1 MRITRLK
8 LVNFIGIKNG
18 TGKNEIE
25 LFFPKNDNI
34 ITMFNGKNG
43 SGKSTIM
50 SQLTPYKDSFDDRKS
65 LILSGKE
72 GVKEIDIEHNGHT
85 YKIKHIYGAKAASFI
100 QEDGV
105 ELNENGGVR
114 TFEDQVKLKFGLD
127 KEYFKVG
134 KIGSNTENFI
144 QFTTTQ
150 RKTYISTFVES
161 VQKYLDAYKIVAEK
175 AKLNDKQIEQ
185 ISSDLAKLDDINT
198 IHHKLKENDKQL
210 KEIEKNIT
218 DSTNESIRLD
228 VEIEALNKILDG
240 INYLEVKATVET
252 KDALLKKNHQ
262 INEIFKTKY
271 PNLSLEECNKFIE
284 EQTKVLDGY
293 KATKTQLD
301 GQLTSATTDGVNID
315 NEITKATT
323 QLEGKTVINLDEL
336 LGEITTLRSTKASL
350 ETFFTNNILYKAM
363 RKDEAKMPVFLD
375 NFKTF
380 MTTMLSYYTLLNDR
394 TIDPSK
400 RNVELFFQ
408 NDFSTVFGEYSKT
421 VNTTI
426 ANNREL
432 LETKNAEYNTN
443 AANLDK
449 LEILEKRPHECHI
462 DACPFIAD
470 ALKYVDLPQKLADI
484 EKAIEGLKNTIS
496 LNEEK
501 SDKLGDIRIA
511 YSNIAK
517 AFKTLN
523 HRENL
528 IYQYFVSKFGKIT
541 LFMTAPLNDLRQH
554 YNDVV
559 AEAEGMLT
567 KINEYN
573 ETVSSLNLKEL
584 QYNKSAE
591 SEKTRL
597 YFENELV
604 ELNKKKNESTSKI
617 NDITSQIST
626 LANEITS
633 LETEITEYKDYATSL
648 TETDSLEK
656 EVEELNKTISTYET
670 NSKLKTEKVNRKT
683 ELTGIIAQAN
693 IDKTN
698 VSNAITTLKAHEIT
712 INSLKENMDNLKK
725 SFAKTDLLKR
735 ALSPKSGIPLIFI
748 QSYLDGTEAIAN
760 ELLNIAYGGKFE
772 IKFLPTESDF
782 FIQVRTGTNIVEDIK
797 LASQGEISLTTIS
810 ISLALIERSLGEYNI
825 MYLDEIDG
833 PLDRDNRES
842 FINIINKQ
850 IEKLN
855 LEQIFVISH
864 NNAFDNCA
872 MNLILLDGNTVDKDD
887 DVFMK
892 NKQII
897 YDVATAQ

>member
-18 TGKNEIE
+18 TGKDEIE
-25 LFFPKNDNI
+25 LTFPKNKNI

-50 SQLTPYKDSFDDRKS
+50 SQLTPYKDSFDDRKQ
-65 LILSGKE
+65 LILAGKE

-175 AKLNDKQIEQ
+175 SKLNDKQIEQ

-210 KEIEKNIT
+210 KDIEKTIT
-218 DSTNESIRLD
+218 DATTESARLD

-240 INYLEVKATVET
+240 IKYLEVKAALET
-252 KDALLKKNHQ
+252 KDTLLKKNHQ
-262 INEIFKTKY
+262 INEIFKLKY
-271 PNLSLEECNKFIE
+271 PELTLDECTKFID
-284 EQTKVLDGY
+284 EQTKILEGY
-293 KATKTQLD
+293 YSTKTQLET
-301 GQLTSATTDGVNID
+301 QLTTATTDGVNID
-315 NEITKATT
+315 NDITKATT
-323 QLEGKTVINLDEL
+323 QLEGKTIINLDEL
-336 LGEITTLRSTKASL
+336 LGEITELRNIKTEL
-350 ETFFTNNILYKAM
+350 ETFFANNVLYKAM

-380 MTTMLSYYTLLNDR
+380 MTTMLSYYTVLNDN
-394 TIDPSK
+394 TIDPGK
-400 RNVELFFQ
+400 KNVELFFQ
-408 NDFSTVFGEYSKT
+408 NDFSSVFGEYSKT

-426 ANNREL
+426 TNNREL

-484 EKAIEGLKNTIS
+484 EKAIEGLKNTIA

-501 SDKLGDIRIA
+501 SEKLSDIRIA
-511 YSNIAK
+511 YASIAK

-528 IYQYFVSKFGKIT
+528 IYQYFVAKFGKIT
-541 LFMTAPLNDLRQH
+541 LFMKLPLNELRQH
-554 YNDVV
+554 YTDVLT
-559 AEAEGMLT
+559 EAETMLS
-567 KINEYN
+567 KINDYN
-573 ETVSSLNLKEL
+573 EAVTSLNLKEL

-604 ELNKKKNESTSKI
+604 ELNKKKTEATGKI
-617 NDITSQIST
+617 NSITAELTTLGTSIS
-626 LANEITS
+626 N
-633 LETEITEYKDYATSL
+633 LETVVKEYKEYAESL

-656 EVEELNKTISTYET
+656 EVAELNSIISVYET

-683 ELTGIIAQAN
+683 ELAGILTTAN
-693 IDKTN
+693 TDKTN
-698 VSNAITTLKAHEIT
+698 ITNTITTLKAHEIT
-712 INSLKENMDNLKK
+712 INSLNKNMADLKK

-735 ALSPKSGIPLIFI
+735 ALSPKSGIPLVFI

-772 IKFLPTESDF
+772 IKFVPTASDF

-810 ISLALIERSLGEYNI
+810 ISLALIERSLGEFNI

-892 NKQII
+892 NKQVI
-897 YDVATAQ
+897 YDVTAA

>member
-18 TGKNEIE
+18 TGKDEIE
-25 LFFPKNDNI
+25 LVFPKNKNT

-50 SQLTPYKDSFDDRKS
+50 SQLTPYKESFDDRKS
-65 LILSGKE
+65 LIVSGKE

-185 ISSDLAKLDDINT
+185 ISSDLAKLDDIDT
-198 IHHKLKENDKQL
+198 VHHKIKENTDQL
-210 KEIEKNIT
+210 TDIEKTIT

-240 INYLEVKATVET
+240 IKYLEVKAAVET
-252 KDALLKKNHQ
+252 KDTLLKKNHQ
-262 INEIFKTKY
+262 INDIFKVKY
-271 PNLSLEECNKFIE
+271 PELSLEDCIKFIE
-284 EQTKVLDGY
+284 EQTKILEGY
-293 KATKTQLD
+293 NTTKSQLES
-301 GQLTSATTDGVNID
+301 QLTAATTDSVNID
-315 NEITKATT
+315 NDITKATT
-323 QLEGKTVINLDEL
+323 QLEGKSVINLDEL
-336 LGEITTLRSTKASL
+336 HNEITNLNNKKAEL
-350 ETFFTNNILYKAM
+350 EAFFANNVLYKAM

-380 MTTMLSYYTLLNDR
+380 MITMLSYYSVLNDN

-408 NDFSTVFGEYSKT
+408 NDFASVFGEYSKT
-421 VNTTI
+421 INTTI
-426 ANNREL
+426 SNNREL

-462 DACPFIAD
+462 DGCPFIAD

-484 EKAIEGLKNTIS
+484 EKTIEGLKNTIA

-501 SDKLGDIRIA
+501 SEKLSDIRIA

-528 IYQYFVSKFGKIT
+528 IHQYFVSKYGKIT
-541 LFMTAPLNDLRQH
+541 LFMNIPLNELRQH
-554 YNDVV
+554 YTDVT
-559 AEAEGMLT
+559 AEAETMLS

-573 ETVSSLNLKEL
+573 ETVVQLNLKEL

-604 ELNKKKNESTSKI
+604 ELKKKKNEATTKI
-617 NDITSQIST
+617 NDINTQ
-626 LANEITS
+626 LNELSEKITS
-633 LETEITEYKDYATSL
+633 LDGVIKEYQDYATSL
-648 TETDSLEK
+648 TETDTLEK
-656 EVEELNKTISTYET
+656 EVEELNKTISIYET
-670 NSKLKTEKVNRKT
+670 NSKLKTDKVNRKA
-683 ELTGIIAQAN
+683 ELADILTQAN
-693 IDKTN
+693 TDKTN
-698 VSNAITTLKAHEIT
+698 ITNAITTLKAHEIT
-712 INSLKENMDNLKK
+712 INSLKKNMADLKK

-735 ALSPKSGIPLIFI
+735 ALSPKSGIPLVFI
-748 QSYLDGTEAIAN
+748 QSYLDGTESIAN

-772 IKFLPTESDF
+772 IKFVPTASDF
-782 FIQVRTGTNIVEDIK
+782 FIQVRTGNNIVEDIK

-810 ISLALIERSLGEYNI
+810 ISLALIERSLGDFNI

-833 PLDRDNRES
+833 PLDKDNRES

-897 YDVATAQ
+897 YDVTAA